1 MLFRLWRQRK
11 YNSKEW
17 YTPPHDKSYNKDFR
31 FEMKKALARWQK
43 VAGKANS
50 WNIHDHSHKEKSND
64 KIRQNPN
71 TKPKSRKD
79 KHRIIITESHT
90 KKPNTK
96 RITSQ
101 SSSSEV
107 LALGHHLSP
116 WKMLSTIKINIVKII
131 INTLVDLKV
140 AFYFIFM
147 KTALTNFITYQRSL
161 HHQSS

>member
-1 MLFRLWRQRK
+1 MICPAPRQKLLQGFSIWNQNSFGSLTKSCWKCKYLKYTWPLPQRK
-11 YNSKEW
+11 IQW
-17 YTPPHDKSYNKDFR
+17 QDKTKR
-31 FEMKKALARWQK
+31 KHQT
-43 VAGKANS
+43 
-50 WNIHDHSHKEKSND
+50 
-64 KIRQNPN
+64 KIAKR
-71 TKPKSRKD
+71 
-79 KHRIIITESHT
+79 HRIIITESHT

-107 LALGHHLSP
+107 LALGHHQSP

-147 KTALTNFITYQRSL
+147 KTALTNFITHQRSL